1 MAVFAQAKIGHVT
14 WRMHERRELLLEK
27 IEMRK
32 KMVAAS
38 YHTQL
43 RNDRNAIQSH
53 INHLQPG
60 LRKTF
65 LEQRLVKIDA
75 QFKQ

>member
-1 MAVFAQAKIGHVT
+1 M
-14 WRMHERRELLLEK
+14 
-27 IEMRK
+27 
-32 KMVAAS
+32 
-38 YHTQL
+38 QL
-43 RNDRNAIQSH
+43 QNDRNAIQSH

-65 LEQRLVKIDA
+65 LQQRLVKINA